1 MELIINKKIYD
12 NKAPYEK
19 RKDIDKTYRLLNKH
33 LTELGYG
40 SFNCNDLFEFW
51 NEMSENQSACWLD
64 VPENIEDFKDMIG
77 YYEENEENEVW
88 EMR

>member
-1 MELIINKKIYD
+1 MELIINNKIYD
-12 NKAPYEK
+12 NRAPYEEG
-19 RKDIDKTYRLLNKH
+19 KDIGKTYRLLNKH

-51 NEMSENQSACWLD
+51 NKISENRSACWLA

-77 YYEENEENEVW
+77 YYEENEENEGW
-88 EMR
+88 KMI